1 MFLHDG
7 LINVGNNVLKSLFS
21 TPFVNR
27 YFAFKYN
34 ISNKV
39 RTFKLSFVC
48 SKSKIDGVWCCII
61 LQAQDDGAIT
71 LDHIT

>member
-27 YFAFKYN
+27 YFAFKYLK
-34 ISNKV
+34 NKITYLIKWGHLNLV
-39 RTFKLSFVC
+39 LSVQ
-48 SKSKIDGVWCCII
+48 KAK
-61 LQAQDDGAIT
+61 
-71 LDHIT
+71 